1 MAFNADAGA
10 IQTFIQDMKD
20 FHQNIVGQVNYARGH
35 AEQLAGPSFQGGAGT
50 ALQNSFAR
58 FLDAAT
64 KMNDSLLLNAE
75 NLEQVKKKFGTVED
89 EQLGNLQQTGGL
101 LDFKA

>member
-1 MAFNADAGA
+1 MAFNASSDQIRTFVNSMKEKHQLIITEVNGA
-10 IQTFIQDMKD
+10 R
-20 FHQNIVGQVNYARGH
+20 AA
-35 AEQLAGPSFQGGAGT
+35 AERLDGSSFQGGAG
-50 ALQNSFAR
+50 AAFQASFAR
-58 FLDAAT
+58 FLEAAT

-75 NLEQVKKKFGTVED
+75 NLEQVKNKFGTVEE